1 MAAADKAATLKC
13 ERPNRGSLSRQYRND
28 EMLRD
33 RALAILADLIAFPT
47 ISSETNLAL
56 IDYVRA
62 LLARVGV
69 ESALI
74 FNAERSKANLFAS
87 IGPKDLAGVLLS
99 GHTDVVP
106 VAGQAW
112 SADPFKLRRSG
123 GKLFG
128 RGTADMK
135 GFIACVLAVAEQVDA
150 GRLRR
155 PYQMVFSYDEEVGCV
170 GVRSVLENFASLS
183 ALPDIC
189 IVGEPTSMRPA
200 IAHKGKIAGRITCLG
215 HECHSSQ
222 ALDGLNA
229 IHLATDMV
237 AAIREAQSRVLAGGV
252 KDEGFPDPY
261 STLHVGTIH
270 GGTALNIVP
279 RECSL
284 EFEIRNI
291 PSQNADDLL
300 QALFDRA
307 QSLTREAQRRFPE
320 AGVSIEIVNRYPGLD
335 TPSSSAAVLRA
346 QRLAGNQGAG
356 KLSFGTEGGLFRQRL
371 GVPTVVCGPGDIS
384 QAHKPDEFVAEEQLA
399 SCLTFLT
406 RLTDELATT

>member
-1 MAAADKAATLKC
+1 M
-13 ERPNRGSLSRQYRND
+13 P
-28 EMLRD
+28 RD
-33 RALAILADLIAFPT
+33 RALEILADLIAFPT
-47 ISSETNLAL
+47 ISSQTNLAL
-56 IDYVRA
+56 INYVRA
-62 LLARVGV
+62 LLARAGV

-74 FNAERSKANLFAS
+74 FNTERSKANLFAT
-87 IGPKDLAGVLLS
+87 IGPKDAAGVLLS

-112 SADPFKLRRSG
+112 SADPFQLRQSDG
-123 GKLFG
+123 NLFG

-135 GFIACVLAVAEQVDA
+135 GFIACVLAVAERLDA
-150 GRLRR
+150 SRLRR

-170 GVRSVLENFASLS
+170 GVRSVLEDFASLS
-183 ALPDIC
+183 VLPDIC

-237 AAIREAQSRVLAGGV
+237 AAIRETQSHVLAGRV
-252 KDEGFPDPY
+252 KDDGFPDPY
-261 STLHVGTIH
+261 STLHVGVIH

-279 RECSL
+279 RECRL
-284 EFEIRNI
+284 DFEIRNI

-307 QSLTREAQRRFPE
+307 QSLTRVARRRFPE
-320 AGVSIEIVNRYPGLD
+320 AGVSIEIINRYPGLL
-335 TPSSSAAVLRA
+335 TPSSSPAVLRV
-346 QRLAGNQGAG
+346 QRLAGDHSAG
-356 KLSFGTEGGLFRQRL
+356 KLSFGTEGGLIHERL
-371 GVPTVVCGPGDIS
+371 GVPTLVCGPGDIL
-384 QAHKPDEFVAEEQLA
+384 QAHRPDEFVAKVQIA

-406 RLTDELATT
+406 RLTDELATN